1 MFWDHRQTRITGA
14 SGRHTMGMEQK
25 QRSLKKELHIRLE
38 PELYEKIRHISF
50 YERQSMTELVN
61 RLLSEYVEER
71 AIEEP
76 DLMVPL
82 VL

>member
-1 MFWDHRQTRITGA
+1 MDMDT
-14 SGRHTMGMEQK
+14 K
-25 QRSLKKELHIRLE
+25 QRRVKKELHIRLE

-61 RLLSEYVEER
+61 RLLREYVEER
-71 AIEEP
+71 AIDEP
-76 DLMVPL
+76 EIVVPL